1 MLLKKVFLFVSILI
15 YSSQVISQN
24 IRIKSNEE
32 LNTLIEKF
40 EGFRDSIK
48 STKKLIYD
56 QDIISREIVIY
67 KKALSWAKE
76 NGTKKDVL
84 NIKGILLILFNYQ
97 KNYPELIAI
106 GEDILSEEEV
116 YKTKKVVSYLEIM
129 TGAYGVTLN
138 HKEFINIIPIYH
150 KYGEKFGFRDRKET
164 FYQCD
169 IAKSHYVLKN
179 YEKSIEAY
187 KLCAENFRKIENYF
201 QESAILNNVGLCFY
215 KNKKLDSA
223 KYYYSLAINNLN
235 IHENSISKFTDK
247 AYQTHFK
254 NVIRAN
260 IAEIYVDE
268 GNFET
273 ALPIFKEELR
283 TAKLQDEKNL
293 FPSAYYK
300 IANVYH
306 YENNINTSQLYLD
319 SVFIS
324 LKKFQENTIQEKS
337 LLLKAKNYL
346 LVREIKKS
354 NTYFDLHRSFVDS
367 INNLKAEQDFMNS
380 IVKYETT
387 IKTNELK
394 ATKNTL
400 ALQEKKNNLQQL
412 LLIIALFTAIILIL
426 FFIRIRKSNRIISKQ
441 KNDLEKSLDEK
452 NVLLKEIHHRVKN
465 NLQMVMS
472 ILEIQSSTLSD
483 SKLINILTE
492 SQNRIHSIALIHE
505 QLYSNNLL
513 NHLELQKYIEQLINQ
528 ISVIFKS
535 KNKTI
540 TYDINISEI
549 SFSTDVTLILGMII
563 NELISNIYKYA
574 FPKTNEGFFSIEI
587 KKLDENSFQLV
598 VFDSG
603 IGIDNKIDLNKIDS
617 LGLRIVKLLVNQLK
631 GSLKIENVSGT
642 KCTILFSKKE

>member
-1 MLLKKVFLFVSILI
+1 MPLKKVFLFVSILI

-223 KYYYSLAINNLN
+223 KYYYSLAIDNLN
-235 IHENSISKFTDK
+235 IHENNISKFTDK

-319 SVFIS
+319 SVFIA

-394 ATKNTL
+394 ATKNNL

-426 FFIRIRKSNRIISKQ
+426 FFMRIRKSNRIISKQ

-574 FPKTNEGFFSIEI
+574 FPKKNEGFFSIEI